1 MFVHLICD
9 AYVSH
14 TCALSLRVLLLSVTL
29 LVAYLMK
36 FEGMSA
42 AQANNLIKKTRPQ
55 ADPYTD
61 ALEAYSK
68 QYLSSNT
75 ENETRKN
82 TMGNDANH

>member
-1 MFVHLICD
+1 
-9 AYVSH
+9 
-14 TCALSLRVLLLSVTL
+14 
-29 LVAYLMK
+29 MK
-36 FEGMSA
+36 YEGMSA

-68 QYLSSNT
+68 HYLSSNT

-82 TMGNDANH
+82 TLGNDANH